1 MQPFF
6 YTHMKNIIFS
16 LVFSVFA
23 LASCH
28 SKDEVAYYFSDSDRD
43 TLLTNIISIISEKA
57 HYATDSTKY
66 QARFRAEYVSRLPLF
81 QFVKLTKDTS
91 GIYTYLI
98 SRPVAGRKDLRRGV
112 VGTFTLKSNSME
124 IDQFEEVVNTPHFD
138 EKTVE
143 VRGGFLFREFV
154 KKGSLNEFLSMKH
167 YVEWPDATLKYDKQ
181 KRAWVSTIGL

>member
-1 MQPFF
+1 
-6 YTHMKNIIFS
+6 MKNIIFS

-66 QARFRAEYVSRLPLF
+66 HARFRAEYVSRLPLF
-81 QFVKLTKDTS
+81 QIVQLTKDTS

-112 VGTFTLKSNSME
+112 VGRFTLKPNSLE
-124 IDQFEEVVNTPHFD
+124 VDQFEEAANTPHFD
-138 EKTVE
+138 EETVKE
-143 VRGGFLFREFV
+143 RGGFLFREFV
-154 KKGSLNEFLSMKH
+154 KSGSLNQYLTMKH
-167 YVEWPDATLKYDKQ
+167 YVEWPDSTLKYDKQ